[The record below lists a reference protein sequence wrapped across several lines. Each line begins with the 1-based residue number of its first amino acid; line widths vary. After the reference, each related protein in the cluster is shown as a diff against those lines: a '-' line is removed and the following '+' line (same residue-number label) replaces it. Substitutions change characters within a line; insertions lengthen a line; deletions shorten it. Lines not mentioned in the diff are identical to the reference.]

1 MNSKDVYQNIEDS
14 IFFTQKGKMI
24 FYFSSEFN
32 RRRFEKSYKEY
43 IREQTARIKN
53 KYHVN
58 IKLDEYLL
66 IALYKKIEKRG
77 FRIFKKSSEELEKI
91 SEYDIFEIRK

>member
-1 MNSKDVYQNIEDS
+1 MTSRDVYHNIEDS
-14 IFFTQKGKMI
+14 VFYLDKANMR

-32 RRRFEKSYKEY
+32 RVRFNKNYKEY

-58 IKLDEYLL
+58 IKLEEYLL
-66 IALYKKIEKRG
+66 VALYKKIEKRG
-77 FRIFKKSSEELEKI
+77 FRIYQKLENKLEKI
-91 SEYDIFEIRK
+91 SEYDIFELRK

>member
-1 MNSKDVYQNIEDS
+1 MTSKDIYHDIEDS
-14 IFFTQKGKMI
+14 IFFIDRANMR

-32 RRRFEKSYKEY
+32 RVRFTKNYRQY
-43 IREQTARIKN
+43 IKEQTFRIKN

-66 IALYKKIEKRG
+66 VALYKKIEKRG
-77 FRIFKKSSEELEKI
+77 FRIYQKLENKLEKI
-91 SEYDIFEIRK
+91 SEYDIFELRK